1 MNAPGATEGVQ
12 LLLLLA
18 LIVGV
23 FVAISIRVR
32 RPGKVVKKDEPLIK
46 PHLDSLLLSF
56 KKAAPPIQAG
66 TLGLLYA
73 EQDFAGMLGW
83 IKNSLK
89 LDLKVGLRIVSR
101 PEASAPPMWIE
112 IPKPT
117 PMYGSKEF
125 RNMRVVVSARKDLLD
140 TKPFTWIVA
149 GFAHE
154 LCHVVLFSIGHPLQH
169 DEKAVDLTAM
179 ILGYREFVVA
189 AEYKFQNMKHSIGYL
204 TSEERNLSDHYI
216 RRRV

>member
-1 MNAPGATEGVQ
+1 MNAPGAMEGLQ

-18 LIVGV
+18 LTIAV
-23 FVAISIRVR
+23 FVAISIWVPRS
-32 RPGKVVKKDEPLIK
+32 KVVKKDEPPIK
-46 PHLDSLLLSF
+46 RHLDSLLLSF
-56 KKAAPPIQAG
+56 KKAAPPIRAG
-66 TLGLLYA
+66 TLELLYA
-73 EQDFAGMLGW
+73 EQDFAAMLGW
-83 IKNSLK
+83 IKNSLM
-89 LDLKVGLRIVSR
+89 LDLKVRLRIISR

-117 PMYGSKEF
+117 PMYGTKEF
-125 RNMRVVVSARKDLLD
+125 RNMRVVVNARKDLLD
-140 TKPFTWIVA
+140 TKPFPWIVA
-149 GFAHE
+149 GFAHK

-204 TSEERNLSDHYI
+204 TSEERNFADHYI
-216 RRRV
+216 RSRV